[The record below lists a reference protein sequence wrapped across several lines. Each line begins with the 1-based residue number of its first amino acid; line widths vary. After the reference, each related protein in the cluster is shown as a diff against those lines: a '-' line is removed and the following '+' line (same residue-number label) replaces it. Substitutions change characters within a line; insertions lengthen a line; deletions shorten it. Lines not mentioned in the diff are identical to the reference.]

1 MATVYLAQDLKH
13 GRKVA
18 IKVLRP
24 ELAAVIGAERF
35 LREIQTIATLQ
46 HPHILGL
53 IDSGEANGTA
63 YYVMPFVEGESL
75 RDRLVR
81 EKQLPI
87 PEAVR
92 IASEVAAALDYAH
105 RHGVI
110 HRDIKPEN
118 VMLHDGSALVA
129 DFGIA
134 LAVSSAGGARM
145 TETGMSLGTP
155 HYMSPEQAM
164 GERAITPRSDVY
176 ALGAMTYEM
185 LIGDPPFTGSTAQA
199 IVAKVM
205 TDKPASLQ
213 HQRER
218 VPDAV
223 EDAVLTAL
231 EKLPADRFA
240 TAAEFAAALQGES
253 TRRTVVRRAAAPA
266 PRARRWIVP
275 ALVAVAAVATVAAGL
290 MALRLARPHA
300 QPVAR
305 FTLDIPDLRVN
316 FTGFYGTS
324 LAISRDGS
332 RMAFVTRAGT
342 NVTRLAVR
350 DRADLE
356 PRTLPGTEGGDG
368 PFFSPDGQWIGYFAG
383 AKMYKVPV
391 SGGAPVLLAD
401 RAQLALP
408 SGLWLPDGRIVYTG
422 ADYNISTVD
431 QDGGNLTVLLPAPP
445 TGGLAY
451 PAALLDN
458 RVLVLT
464 RCGNTCAGP
473 AIVAIDIKTQ
483 KEDTILAGATHA
495 TLLPDGILIAVRTDG
510 TVVGAPFDLRH
521 HRLTR
526 RPASL
531 LSGVQVEIGVI
542 AELALAD
549 DGTLVYLPTNSFAGV
564 STVVDVDRSGRSR
577 VLDPGWRGV
586 FISADPSPD
595 GRSIAVA
602 TPEGSG
608 ATLWVKQLD
617 AGPLTRLTFTTGA
630 VNYRAAW
637 LPDGRSLSYSSDM
650 EHGTHLYRL
659 RADGSDK
666 PVRLFPNDT
675 AQIDEA
681 SWSRDGRWLGYRTG
695 TVPGIRDVYLRRLQ
709 GDSTPI
715 PVATGQADEYMP
727 AMSPDGRW
735 IAYVSIESGQE
746 EVYVRP
752 VPDPGRARWQVSPAG
767 GSNPVWGPTGREL
780 FYVARGDTMTV
791 AEVGGTTDFQVT
803 GRQALFGTAPF
814 LFTPWHQGFGVRP
827 DGRSFIMLR
836 RTDQSAGPESRRLAV
851 VLNWVTEV
859 RARLTGA
866 E

>member
-1 MATVYLAQDLKH
+1 
-13 GRKVA
+13 
-18 IKVLRP
+18 
-24 ELAAVIGAERF
+24 
-35 LREIQTIATLQ
+35 
-46 HPHILGL
+46 
-53 IDSGEANGTA
+53 
-63 YYVMPFVEGESL
+63 
-75 RDRLVR
+75 
-81 EKQLPI
+81 
-87 PEAVR
+87 
-92 IASEVAAALDYAH
+92 
-105 RHGVI
+105 
-110 HRDIKPEN
+110 
-118 VMLHDGSALVA
+118 
-129 DFGIA
+129 
-134 LAVSSAGGARM
+134 
-145 TETGMSLGTP
+145 
-155 HYMSPEQAM
+155 
-164 GERAITPRSDVY
+164 
-176 ALGAMTYEM
+176 
-185 LIGDPPFTGSTAQA
+185 
-199 IVAKVM
+199 
-205 TDKPASLQ
+205 
-213 HQRER
+213 

-240 TAAEFAAALQGES
+240 TAAEFAAALQGEG
-253 TRRTVVRRAAAPA
+253 TRPTVVRRAAAPA

-275 ALVAVAAVATVAAGL
+275 VLAAVAAVATVAAGL
-290 MALRLARPHA
+290 MALRLTRRPT

-324 LAISRDGS
+324 LAISRDGA
-332 RMAFVTRAGT
+332 RMAFVTRQGE

-356 PRTLPGTEGGDG
+356 PRTLAGTEGGDG

-383 AKMYKVPV
+383 AKMYKVQV
-391 SGGAPVLLAD
+391 AGGAPVLLAD

-422 ADYNISTVD
+422 ADYNVSMVD
-431 QDGGNLTVLLPAPP
+431 QDGGNLTVLLPPP
-445 TGGLAY
+445 ATGGQGY

-458 RVLVLT
+458 RLLVLT

-473 AIVAIDIKTQ
+473 SIVAIDLKTH
-483 KEDTILAGATHA
+483 KEDTLLAGATRA
-495 TLLPDGILIAVRTDG
+495 TLLPDGLLIAVRTDG
-510 TVVGAPFDLRH
+510 TVVGAPLDVRH
-521 HRLTR
+521 RRLTR

-549 DGTLVYLPTNSFAGV
+549 DGTLVYLPTNPFAGV
-564 STVVDVDRSGRSR
+564 STVVEVDRSGRSR
-577 VLDPGWRGV
+577 VLDPAWRSR
-586 FISADPSPD
+586 FISADLSPD

-602 TPEGSG
+602 TTEGSG

-637 LPDGRSLSYSSDM
+637 LPDSRSLSYSSDM
-650 EHGTHLYRL
+650 EHGTHLYRI

-681 SWSRDGRWLGYRTG
+681 SWSRDGHWLGYRTG

-727 AMSPDGRW
+727 AVSPDGRW
-735 IAYVSIESGQE
+735 IAYASIESGRE

-780 FYVARGDTMTV
+780 FYVARGDTMMV
-791 AEVGGTTDFQVT
+791 AEVGGTSEFQVT
-803 GRQALFGTAPF
+803 GRQALFGTEPF
-814 LFTPWHQGFGVRP
+814 VFTPWHQGFGVRP

-836 RTDQSAGPESRRLAV
+836 RTDESAGPEARRLAV